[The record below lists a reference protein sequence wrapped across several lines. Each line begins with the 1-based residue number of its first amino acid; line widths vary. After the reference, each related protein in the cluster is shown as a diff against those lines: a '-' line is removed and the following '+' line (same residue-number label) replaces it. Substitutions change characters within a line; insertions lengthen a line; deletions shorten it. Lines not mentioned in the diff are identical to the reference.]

1 MTKHIFSPKR
11 YLSSFLFVFFFFLSI
26 VISFAQSIT
35 GTVID
40 KKTKE
45 TLPGAYI
52 TVIGL
57 NQGTVT
63 DMDGNFDL
71 PIQRGRYSLLI
82 SYVSYESKKI
92 ENIQVD
98 GSKPIVLNVELEE
111 AGVNLQTVEVVVR
124 QRTDTDL
131 ALNRNIKASL
141 QVVSGVSSQQI
152 SKTVDRDASEVV
164 KRVPGV
170 TIMGD
175 RFVVIRGLNQRY
187 NNVWLNN
194 AATPSSE
201 ADSRAFS
208 FDILP
213 SSLIDNM
220 LVYKSPAPEI
230 PADFSGGFIKIL
242 TKIVP
247 ENNRLTLS
255 YSTAYQHNTTFQT
268 FLSNSRSA
276 TDYVALGASTRSLP
290 NDFPASLEQL
300 SKTDKVTY
308 TKTIN
313 EGWTNKSITAIPDQ
327 RFSAVY
333 NSSFYLGDA
342 QVNNITSFNYSNTY
356 KSYET
361 INKRFGIYQIA
372 TDQPSL
378 SKDFTEDHYTNDSKF
393 GVLSNFSIT
402 QGSANRY
409 EFRNFFNQIGKQR
422 VVYREGA
429 DYGNNYRIK
438 ETEMLYMSRS
448 VYSGQL
454 GGFHTLNTEHKKLDW
469 TVGYSYANR
478 FEPDRKVITA
488 RLNNTPT
495 SQYYGQY
502 RIEDNDIMRNFQ
514 SLYENLM
521 SGGANYDYQ
530 ATIHSWKPSLKI
542 GVYSEFKNRI
552 FSARNFIYDFNMM
565 SGTLPQNYKYLPI
578 EEMFAEQYVKA
589 DGVVLKENTNKSD
602 SYDASSF
609 LTATYIGA
617 NLPIGALTMYMGIR
631 AENNWT
637 QLNGYESDG
646 LKPVE
651 VNKSTLDIF
660 PSINMS
666 YNLND
671 KNIIRLAYGSSINR
685 PEFREIAPY
694 VYYDF
699 EAFSFYE
706 GNPNLKDAHIQ
717 NIDFRYELYPTPNET
732 VSLSFFYKSFQN
744 PIELTYFE
752 VGGQYQFTYT
762 NALSAQS
769 IGSEIEIKKNLD
781 FIGLNNLHIL
791 MNGSVIKSNVFF
803 APGSINRDRPM
814 EGQSPYL
821 LNAGLFYEHD
831 KLGLNA
837 SILYNVIGKRI
848 TAIGVT
854 AQNINEDIPDVYE
867 MPRNLLDISIGKK
880 IGTKGEIKLGI
891 KDALSAPVVYKQ
903 FPRFETNGKQETREQ
918 ITRSYTPGVN
928 INLGISYKL

>member
-1 MTKHIFSPKR
+1 MKQHIFFSKKS
-11 YLSSFLFVFFFFLSI
+11 LSYFFFILFFLLSMA
-26 VISFAQSIT
+26 VSFAQSIT

-45 TLPGAYI
+45 TLPGAYV
-52 TVIGL
+52 TVVGL

-98 GSKPIVLNVELEE
+98 GSKPIVLNIELEE

-141 QVVSGVSSQQI
+141 QVVSGISSQQI

-242 TKIVP
+242 TKIAP
-247 ENNRLTLS
+247 ESNRLTLNYGTS
-255 YSTAYQHNTTFQT
+255 YQHNTTFKDFST
-268 FLSNSRSA
+268 NSRSVA
-276 TDYVALGASTRSLP
+276 DYAALGASVRSLP
-290 NDFPASLEQL
+290 DNFPAVLEQL
-300 SKTDKVTY
+300 SKTDKVAF
-308 TKTIN
+308 TKAIN
-313 EGWTNKSITAIPDQ
+313 NGWTNKSVTAIPDQ

-333 NSSFYLGDA
+333 NSSFYVGNT
-342 QVNNITSFNYSNTY
+342 QVNNVTSLNYSNTY
-356 KSYET
+356 KSHEA

-372 TDQPSL
+372 IDRPSL
-378 SKDFTEDHYTNDSKF
+378 SKDFTEEHYNNDSKF
-393 GVLSNFSIT
+393 GVLSNFSFT
-402 QGSANRY
+402 KGSANRY
-409 EFRNFFNQIGKQR
+409 EFRNFYNQIGKQR
-422 VVYREGA
+422 VVNREGI

-454 GGFHTLNTEHKKLDW
+454 GGFHSFNTDHKKLDW
-469 TVGYSYANR
+469 TIGYSYANR

-514 SLYENLM
+514 SLNENLF
-521 SGGANYDYQ
+521 SGGSNYEYQ
-530 ATIHSWKPSLKI
+530 ATFNSWKPTLKT
-542 GVYSEFKNRI
+542 GMYAEYKNRD
-552 FSARNFIYDFNMM
+552 FSARNFVYDFNMM
-565 SGTLPQNYKYLPI
+565 SGTLPHNYKYLPI
-578 EEMFAEQYVKA
+578 EEMFADEYIKA
-589 DGVVLKENTNKSD
+589 DGVVLKESTNKSD
-602 SYDASSF
+602 SYNANSF
-609 LTATYIGA
+609 ITAAYAGA
-617 NLPIGALTMYMGIR
+617 NLPFGKINVYMGVR

-651 VNKSTLDIF
+651 VNEIKLDIF
-660 PSINMS
+660 PSLNVS

-671 KNIIRLAYGSSINR
+671 KNLLRLAYGSSINR

-732 VSLSFFYKSFQN
+732 VSLSFFYKSFSN

-769 IGSEIEIKKNLD
+769 IGSEIDIKKNLD
-781 FIGLNNLHIL
+781 FIGLKNLSLL
-791 MNGSVIKSNVFF
+791 MNGSIIQSNVSF

-821 LNAGLFYEHD
+821 LNAGLFYEYD
-831 KLGLNA
+831 ELGLNA
-837 SILYNVIGKRI
+837 SILYNTIGKRI

-854 AQNINEDIPDVYE
+854 AQNTNEDIPDVYE
-867 MPRNLLDISIGKK
+867 MSRNLIDISIGKK
-880 IGTKGEIKLGI
+880 IGKKGEIKLGI
-891 KDALSAPVVYKQ
+891 KDLLSAPIEYKQ
-903 FPRFETNGKQETREQ
+903 FPRFEKDGKQEMREQ

-928 INLGISYKL
+928 INIGISYKL

>member
-1 MTKHIFSPKR
+1 M
-11 YLSSFLFVFFFFLSI
+11 
-26 VISFAQSIT
+26 
-35 GTVID
+35 
-40 KKTKE
+40 
-45 TLPGAYI
+45 
-52 TVIGL
+52 
-57 NQGTVT
+57 
-63 DMDGNFDL
+63 
-71 PIQRGRYSLLI
+71 
-82 SYVSYESKKI
+82 
-92 ENIQVD
+92 
-98 GSKPIVLNVELEE
+98 
-111 AGVNLQTVEVVVR
+111 EVVVR

-242 TKIVP
+242 TKIAP

-502 RIEDNDIMRNFQ
+502 RVEDNDIMRNFQ

-521 SGGANYDYQ
+521 SGG
-530 ATIHSWKPSLKI
+530 
-542 GVYSEFKNRI
+542 
-552 FSARNFIYDFNMM
+552 
-565 SGTLPQNYKYLPI
+565 
-578 EEMFAEQYVKA
+578 
-589 DGVVLKENTNKSD
+589 
-602 SYDASSF
+602 
-609 LTATYIGA
+609 
-617 NLPIGALTMYMGIR
+617 
-631 AENNWT
+631 
-637 QLNGYESDG
+637 
-646 LKPVE
+646 
-651 VNKSTLDIF
+651 
-660 PSINMS
+660 
-666 YNLND
+666 
-671 KNIIRLAYGSSINR
+671 
-685 PEFREIAPY
+685 
-694 VYYDF
+694 
-699 EAFSFYE
+699 
-706 GNPNLKDAHIQ
+706 
-717 NIDFRYELYPTPNET
+717 
-732 VSLSFFYKSFQN
+732 
-744 PIELTYFE
+744 
-752 VGGQYQFTYT
+752 
-762 NALSAQS
+762 
-769 IGSEIEIKKNLD
+769 
-781 FIGLNNLHIL
+781 
-791 MNGSVIKSNVFF
+791 
-803 APGSINRDRPM
+803 
-814 EGQSPYL
+814 
-821 LNAGLFYEHD
+821 
-831 KLGLNA
+831 
-837 SILYNVIGKRI
+837 
-848 TAIGVT
+848 
-854 AQNINEDIPDVYE
+854 
-867 MPRNLLDISIGKK
+867 
-880 IGTKGEIKLGI
+880 
-891 KDALSAPVVYKQ
+891 
-903 FPRFETNGKQETREQ
+903 
-918 ITRSYTPGVN
+918 
-928 INLGISYKL
+928 